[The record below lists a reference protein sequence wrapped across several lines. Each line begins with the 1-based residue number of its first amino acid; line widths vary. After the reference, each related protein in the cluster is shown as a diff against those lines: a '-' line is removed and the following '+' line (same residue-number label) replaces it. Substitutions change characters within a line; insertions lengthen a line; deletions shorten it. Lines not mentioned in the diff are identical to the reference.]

1 MSVCNP
7 LKIADIEAIVM
18 ARDTAT
24 PRKGGGAKG
33 AAVIRFVVD
42 AAEVTPTPQ
51 ASAVIVQRLFQQ
63 LGLDCLLAELGLE
76 KQHGV
81 SAEDVA
87 LVLLLFSSYGVDS
100 VAKLEAKAQEDT
112 ALAEIL
118 RDVKAITE
126 KVILYFEKH
135 APQQWEQ
142 LLDAS
147 TQRMQQEPRFVSQA
161 TGILALDDSPL
172 PKTGKK
178 MENISVI
185 YDHTQDR
192 YVLGYVLVSTFYADE
207 KKGYPVN
214 FQFRLVS
221 EEERQELEQQR
232 LRKAAEIDLRCKGSL
247 AQWVE
252 LLEREGHKPEWV
264 EVSGTNLESD
274 TLKALDEREM
284 GWLALP
290 NSRTPLLNGLG
301 NRWKWEELCRQ
312 ALRRQPVVLETE
324 GLHLHCKTVVLQ
336 GYEEV
341 DFIAVTDRG
350 GNSLGFFLHRKG
362 ACLARSQHV
371 LAYLAKRE
379 PKDSNKLKIAL
390 DLVSRAK
397 ASGIAARTVACD
409 AWYFVLWFVSQL
421 TEIEGI
427 DRVVSKLKCDET
439 VVVDG
444 RPRRVD
450 SLWDQ
455 VVLRHQRGQYRQVGS
470 LVVEWPGWGLIKCV
484 FIRELDKCFRVQAQ
498 YVLVCTDTAWS
509 NEKILRAYK
518 LRWGIEVFYRTAK
531 QRFGLEAFHHRI
543 FAEIVCHVT
552 FVFLAYC
559 LTAALKQMNE
569 TLLALNICQIID
581 LYLRALV
588 RLERV
593 KGELYVFVSPTFA
606 SAFGV
611 PS

>member
-18 ARDTAT
+18 ARDKAT
-24 PRKGGGAKG
+24 PR
-33 AAVIRFVVD
+33 IRFVVD

-51 ASAVIVQRLFQQ
+51 ASAVIVHRLFQQ
-63 LGLDCLLAELGLE
+63 LGLDSLLAELGLE

-118 RDVKAITE
+118 RDVQAITE
-126 KVILYFEKH
+126 KVILYFENH
-135 APQQWEQ
+135 APRQWKQ
-142 LLDAS
+142 LLDACL
-147 TQRMQQEPRFVSQA
+147 QRMQQEPRFVSQA

-192 YVLGYVLVSTFYADE
+192 YVWGYVLVSTFYADE

-221 EEERQELEQQR
+221 EEERRELEEQR

-247 AQWVE
+247 VQWVE

-264 EVSGTNLESD
+264 EVAGANLEGQ
-274 TLKALDEREM
+274 TLKALDEREV

-290 NSRTPLLNGLG
+290 NSRIPLLNGSG
-301 NRWKWEELCRQ
+301 KRWKWEELCRQ

-324 GLHLHCKTVVLQ
+324 GLELHCKSVVLQ

-362 ACLARSQHV
+362 SCLARSQHV
-371 LAYLAKRE
+371 LAYLARRE
-379 PKDSNKLKIAL
+379 PKDSNKLKIAV
-390 DLVSRAK
+390 DLVTRAK
-397 ASGIAARTVACD
+397 TSGIAARTVAFD
-409 AWYFVLWFVSQL
+409 AWYFVLWFVIQL
-421 TEIEGI
+421 MQIEGI

-444 RPRRVD
+444 QPRRVD
-450 SLWDQ
+450 SLWEQ

-470 LVVEWPGWGLIKCV
+470 LVVEWPGWGPIKCV

-593 KGELYVFVSPTFA
+593 KGELHVFVSPTFA